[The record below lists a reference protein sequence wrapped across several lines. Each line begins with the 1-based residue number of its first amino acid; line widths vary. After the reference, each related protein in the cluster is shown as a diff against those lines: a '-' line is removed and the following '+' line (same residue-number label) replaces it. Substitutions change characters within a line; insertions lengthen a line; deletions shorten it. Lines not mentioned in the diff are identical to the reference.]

1 MTTFNAKPEFYRHS
15 GKVPLAAFLI
25 GIPISLIAGGIIGAL
40 DGLLGFWSH
49 LIPSLKGSFLVE
61 LLLTMGVGFALGMIP
76 VALLRGLKARS
87 MPAIWGLTLLTCS
100 LAYYVS
106 WVCWTYAFG
115 RYVGAEP
122 ELLFLA
128 RPDIQIEVIQGL
140 NAAGTWYLF
149 DDVQPRGAFLA
160 LIWLIEIATIFG
172 IALYWGHTR
181 MKADVFCEH
190 CRKWGTRQQLTQI
203 RTADVAALRQ
213 GLIDGNFEVLA
224 SAQRKLPTD
233 TIWCVVD
240 LEGCA
245 QCDNL
250 QTLVLDE
257 CRETT
262 NSEGKASIKVN
273 RLIRRLLL
281 TPEQT
286 VQLAMM
292 AAANASPDDTPTDP
306 SPTDPREPNDSEAPP
321 SSTPYSPA
329 ANTSTV
335 APPPP
340 DKPAANK
347 RP

>member
-1 MTTFNAKPEFYRHS
+1 MTTLNARPQFYRHS

-25 GIPISLIAGGIIGAL
+25 GIPIALIAGGIIGAL

-76 VALLRGLKARS
+76 VALLKGLKARS
-87 MPAIWGLTLLTCS
+87 MPAVWGLTLLTCS
-100 LAYYVS
+100 FAYYVS
-106 WVCWTYAFG
+106 WVCWTYAFA

-128 RPDIQIEVIQGL
+128 RPDIQIEVIQDL
-140 NAAGTWYLF
+140 NETGTWYLF
-149 DDVQPRGAFLA
+149 DDLQPSGAFLG

-172 IALYWGHTR
+172 IAMYWSHTR

-213 GLIDGNFEVLA
+213 GLIDGNFEILA
-224 SAQRKLPTD
+224 SARRKLPTD
-233 TIWCVVD
+233 TAWCVVD

-245 QCDNL
+245 QCDSL

-262 NSEGKASIKVN
+262 NSEGKSTIKVKHI
-273 RLIRRLLL
+273 IRRLLL

-292 AAANASPDDTPTDP
+292 AAANASPDSTPADP
-306 SPTDPREPNDSEAPP
+306 PPTNLLDPNDSEARP

-329 ANTSTV
+329 ANTPSNLR
-335 APPPP
+335 PPTTG
-340 DKPAANK
+340 
-347 RP
+347 